1 VIEEME
7 LVRKRLTKEKE
18 DMKIFAISKFAK
30 EILEVQENLSRA
42 IETSKELEGKENN
55 LFDGV

>member
-1 VIEEME
+1 ME